1 MNAIGHGSF
10 PVEAMNALTGEHL
23 RVMQKE
29 CRQGSHFK
37 DQKASREYIKIADSC
52 LLLQLDR
59 GQLAA

>member
-1 MNAIGHGSF
+1 
-10 PVEAMNALTGEHL
+10 MNALTGEHL